1 MVHADSCCN
10 RLHAKLRRVQ
20 SYIIYILY
28 IYILYIY
35 IYTASELEAWYDI
48 AYHGLEHVI
57 YILIRYWTVR
67 SLRLSL
73 CPFAIETTFPLSN
86 LKTKHIFGILI
97 SLQKLLKLWGAP
109 IFFSPSFTDAEGG
122 AKWPPGAPYRREKS
136 RRRRVFR
143 EYDHMEV
150 KIGNIFIV

>member
-1 MVHADSCCN
+1 MQSIWIGLWILWMPLFSVVYMCN
-10 RLHAKLRRVQ
+10 SYVYLCI
-20 SYIIYILY
+20 YII
-28 IYILYIY
+28 
-35 IYTASELEAWYDI
+35 
-48 AYHGLEHVI
+48 
-57 YILIRYWTVR
+57 IRYWM
-67 SLRLSL
+67 LAWFCLSV
-73 CPFAIETTFPLSN
+73 CSFAIETTFPLSN

-150 KIGNIFIV
+150 KIGNIFIVWPKLSRVVWA